1 MNDFKNF
8 FNQYKGAIIGII
20 IAVILLIF
28 ELDKLIIGIVIILI
42 GMFAGNYIQRNK
54 QDVKETL
61 KKFIDRM

>member
-42 GMFAGNYIQRNK
+42 GMFAGNYIQK
-54 QDVKETL
+54 
-61 KKFIDRM
+61 

>member
-42 GMFAGNYIQRNK
+42 GMFAGNY
-54 QDVKETL
+54 T
-61 KKFIDRM
+61 KK